1 LALGREATR
10 LLLSRLQRRR
20 AFLLRRRDALHR
32 RRPTLT
38 RF

>member
-10 LLLSRLQRRR
+10 RLLSKLQFRR
-20 AFLLRRRDALHR
+20 ALLLRRRDALHR